1 RRSFR
6 PRALR
11 TRGGRLL
18 GIADGLG
25 GCALGARPRGSGRRR
40 GLLGHLP
47 FPQAPDRPAEAGAL
61 RPRAR
66 GVRDRSPRPPRH
78 RPGQPGHRA
87 RRARSRERHPQLRLG
102 SRLTARRAIADN
114 ACVGVRRRK
123 KTLNEEL
130 LEAGPRHADGEEA
143 AARQE
148 RHKAR
153 TGLVVL
159 FVIAGA
165 LVLPGLHWVVGFL
178 PAWAAVVVGFLVVGH
193 YFSIFVRSTKRR
205 SPSAGR
211 TLRDR
216 KSTRLNSSHA

>member
-1 RRSFR
+1 M
-6 PRALR
+6 
-11 TRGGRLL
+11 
-18 GIADGLG
+18 
-25 GCALGARPRGSGRRR
+25 
-40 GLLGHLP
+40 
-47 FPQAPDRPAEAGAL
+47 
-61 RPRAR
+61 
-66 GVRDRSPRPPRH
+66 
-78 RPGQPGHRA
+78 
-87 RRARSRERHPQLRLG
+87 
-102 SRLTARRAIADN
+102 
-114 ACVGVRRRK
+114 RRRK

-211 TLRDR
+211 TLRTAFLLGLALAVALTVLVAIGGFQQDDR
-216 KSTRLNSSHA
+216 PLLGFAWPMVALIWVAYRLRASRSKPLRRSS